1 MSSLDLTCASFF
13 AGVGGIDL
21 GFEEQGFRTVYANEF
36 DEKARETF
44 ALNFPKVELDSRDI
58 REVSATEVPNV
69 DVIMGGFPCQAFSI
83 EGYQQGFHDDKGR
96 GILFFELARIIEKKQ
111 PRAIF
116 LENVKNLVRH
126 DKGNTLRVI
135 LKTLEDLGYYVTY
148 LVMNASEFGNIPQ
161 GRERIYIVGFKDKAV
176 SEKFQFPDKVDLT
189 KTVFD
194 VIDFKNLVEEQYYY
208 REDKHYY
215 PLLRDNIVS
224 VGSIYEYRRGNTI
237 RENKSGVVPT
247 LLASMGTGG
256 NNVPMILTESGD
268 IRKMT
273 PRECFNTQGFP
284 RSYQFSERMANSH
297 LYKQV
302 GNSVAVPVVSRIAE
316 QIKIALEAEQIKI
329 ALESE

>member
-1 MSSLDLTCASFF
+1 MQSVDLTCASFF

-21 GFEEQGFRTVYANEF
+21 GFKEQGFRTIYANEF
-36 DEKARETF
+36 DAKARETF
-44 ALNFPKVELDSRDI
+44 SLNFPHVQLDGRDI
-58 REVSATEVPNV
+58 REVSASEVPTV
-69 DVIMGGFPCQAFSI
+69 DVIVGGFPCQAFSI
-83 EGYQQGFHDDKGR
+83 EGYRQGFRDEKGR
-96 GILFFELARIIEKKQ
+96 GTLFFELARIIEEKQ
-111 PRAIF
+111 PQAIF
-116 LENVKNLVRH
+116 LENVKNLVNH
-126 DKGNTLRVI
+126 DKGNTFKVI

-148 LVMNASEFGNIPQ
+148 KVMNAAEFGNSPQ

-176 SEKFQFPDKVDLT
+176 SESFQFPEKIPLS

-194 VIDFKNLVEEQYYY
+194 VINFKTQVDEHYYY

-256 NNVPMILTESGD
+256 NNIPLILTESGE

-284 RSYQFSERMANSH
+284 RSYQFPEKMANSH
-297 LYKQV
+297 LYKQA

-316 QIKIALEAEQIKI
+316 QIKL

>member
-1 MSSLDLTCASFF
+1 MQSGDLTCASFF

-21 GFEEQGFRTVYANEF
+21 GFETQGFRTIYANEF

-44 ALNFPKVELDSRDI
+44 ALNFPCVPLDGRDI
-58 REVSATEVPNV
+58 REVSSDSVPSTDIIV
-69 DVIMGGFPCQAFSI
+69 GGFPCQAFSI
-83 EGYQQGFHDDKGR
+83 EGYRQGFHDEKGR
-96 GILFFELARIIEKKQ
+96 GTLFFELARIIEEKQ

-148 LVMNASEFGNIPQ
+148 QVMNAAEYGNIPQ

-176 SEKFQFPDKVDLT
+176 SERFQFPDKVELT
-189 KTVFD
+189 KSVFD
-194 VIDFKNLVEEQYYY
+194 VIDFKAKVEEQYYY
-208 REDKHYY
+208 RGDKHYY
-215 PLLRDNIVS
+215 PLLRDNILS

-256 NNVPMILTESGD
+256 NNVPLILTEGGE

-273 PRECFNTQGFP
+273 SRECFNTQGFP
-284 RSYQFSERMANSH
+284 RTYKFPDNMANSH
-297 LYKQV
+297 LYKQA
-302 GNSVAVPVVSRIAE
+302 GNSVAVPVISRIAK
-316 QIKIALEAEQIKI
+316 QIKLALEG
-329 ALESE
+329 

>member
-1 MSSLDLTCASFF
+1 MYSAKLTCASFF

-21 GFEEQGFRTVYANEF
+21 GFESQGFRTIYANEF

-44 ALNFPKVELDSRDI
+44 SLNFPHVQLDGRDI
-58 REVSATEVPNV
+58 REVSSDEVPSTDIIV
-69 DVIMGGFPCQAFSI
+69 GGFPCQAFST
-83 EGYQQGFHDDKGR
+83 EGYQQGFHDEKGR
-96 GILFFELARIIEKKQ
+96 GTLFFELARIIEEKQ

-135 LKTLEDLGYYVTY
+135 LKTLEDLGYYVIFQ
-148 LVMNASEFGNIPQ
+148 VMNAAEYGNIPQ
-161 GRERIYIVGFKDKAV
+161 GRERIYIVGFKDKMV
-176 SEKFQFPDKVDLT
+176 SERFQFPDKVEFT
-189 KTVFD
+189 KSVFD
-194 VIDFKNLVEEQYYY
+194 VIDFKAQVDEQYYY
-208 REDKHYY
+208 RADKHYY

-247 LLASMGTGG
+247 LLASMETGG
-256 NNVPMILTESGD
+256 NNVPLILTEND
-268 IRKMT
+268 EIRKMT

-284 RSYQFSERMANSH
+284 RSYQFPEKLANSH
-297 LYKQV
+297 LYKQA

-316 QIKIALEAEQIKI
+316 KIRLALEG
-329 ALESE
+329 

>member
-1 MSSLDLTCASFF
+1 MYSAKLTCASFF

-21 GFEEQGFRTVYANEF
+21 GFESQGFRTIYANEF
-36 DEKARETF
+36 DEKAREIF
-44 ALNFPKVELDSRDI
+44 SLNFPHVQLDGRDI
-58 REVSATEVPNV
+58 REVSSDEVPSTDIIV
-69 DVIMGGFPCQAFSI
+69 GGFPCQAFST
-83 EGYQQGFHDDKGR
+83 EGYQQGFHDEKGR
-96 GILFFELARIIEKKQ
+96 GTLFFELARIIEEKQ

-135 LKTLEDLGYYVTY
+135 LKTLEDLGYYVTFQ
-148 LVMNASEFGNIPQ
+148 VMNAAEYGNIPQ
-161 GRERIYIVGFKDKAV
+161 GRERIYIVGFKDKMV
-176 SEKFQFPDKVDLT
+176 SERFQFPDKVEFT
-189 KTVFD
+189 KSVFD
-194 VIDFKNLVEEQYYY
+194 VIDFKAQVDEQYYY
-208 REDKHYY
+208 RADKHYY

-256 NNVPMILTESGD
+256 NNVPLILTEND
-268 IRKMT
+268 EIRKMT

-284 RSYQFSERMANSH
+284 RSYQFPEKLANSH
-297 LYKQV
+297 LYKQA

-316 QIKIALEAEQIKI
+316 KIRLALEG
-329 ALESE
+329 

>member
-1 MSSLDLTCASFF
+1 MYSAKLTCASFF

-21 GFEEQGFRTVYANEF
+21 GFESQGFRTIYANEF

-44 ALNFPKVELDSRDI
+44 SLNFPHVQLDGRDI
-58 REVSATEVPNV
+58 REVSSDEVPSTDIIV
-69 DVIMGGFPCQAFSI
+69 GGFPCQAFST
-83 EGYQQGFHDDKGR
+83 EGYQQGFHDEKGR
-96 GILFFELARIIEKKQ
+96 GTLFFELARIIEEKQ

-135 LKTLEDLGYYVTY
+135 LKTLEDLGYYVTFQ
-148 LVMNASEFGNIPQ
+148 VMNAAEYGNIPQ
-161 GRERIYIVGFKDKAV
+161 GRERIYIVGFKDKMV
-176 SEKFQFPDKVDLT
+176 SERFQFPDKVEFT
-189 KTVFD
+189 KRVFD
-194 VIDFKNLVEEQYYY
+194 VIDFKAQVDEQYYY
-208 REDKHYY
+208 RADKHYY

-256 NNVPMILTESGD
+256 NNVPLILTEND
-268 IRKMT
+268 EIRKMT

-284 RSYQFSERMANSH
+284 RSYQFPEKLANSH
-297 LYKQV
+297 LYKQA

-316 QIKIALEAEQIKI
+316 KIRLALEG
-329 ALESE
+329 

>member
-1 MSSLDLTCASFF
+1 MSSLELTVASFF

-21 GFEEQGFRTVYANEF
+21 GFESQGFRTIYANEF
-36 DEKARETF
+36 DAKARETF
-44 ALNFPKVELDSRDI
+44 ALNFPHVKLDHRDI
-58 REVSATEVPNV
+58 REVSTSEVPSV
-69 DVIMGGFPCQAFSI
+69 DIIVGGFPCQAFSI
-83 EGYQQGFHDDKGR
+83 EGYRQGFRDEKGR
-96 GILFFELARIIEKKQ
+96 GTLFFELARIIEEKQ
-111 PRAIF
+111 PKVIF

-148 LVMNASEFGNIPQ
+148 QVMNAAEYGNIPQ

-176 SEKFQFPDKVDLT
+176 SERFQFPDKVELT
-189 KTVFD
+189 KSVFD
-194 VIDFKNLVEEQYYY
+194 VIDFKTQVEEQYYY
-208 REDKHYY
+208 REDKPYY

-224 VGSIYEYRRGNTI
+224 IGSIYEYRRGNTI

-256 NNVPMILTESGD
+256 NNVPMILTKTGE
-268 IRKMT
+268 IRKLT

-284 RSYQFSERMANSH
+284 RSYKFPEGMANSH
-297 LYKQV
+297 LYKQT

-316 QIKIALEAEQIKI
+316 QIKLV
-329 ALESE
+329 LESEKEDE

>member
-1 MSSLDLTCASFF
+1 MSSLDLTVASFF

-21 GFEEQGFRTVYANEF
+21 GFESQDFRTVYVNEF

-44 ALNFPKVELDSRDI
+44 ALNFPHVQLDERDI
-58 REVSATEVPNV
+58 REVSASEVPSTDIIV
-69 DVIMGGFPCQAFSI
+69 GGFPCQAFSI
-83 EGYQQGFHDDKGR
+83 EGYRQGFQDEKGR
-96 GILFFELARIIEKKQ
+96 GTLFFELARIIEEKQ

-148 LVMNASEFGNIPQ
+148 QVMNAAEYGNIPQ

-176 SEKFQFPDKVDLT
+176 SERFQFPDKVELT
-189 KTVFD
+189 KSVFD
-194 VIDFKNLVEEQYYY
+194 VIDFKTQVEEQYYY
-208 REDKHYY
+208 REDKPYY

-224 VGSIYEYRRGNTI
+224 IGSIYEYRRGNTI

-256 NNVPMILTESGD
+256 NNVPMILTETGE
-268 IRKMT
+268 IRKLT

-284 RSYQFSERMANSH
+284 RSYKFPENMANSH
-297 LYKQV
+297 LYKQA

-316 QIKIALEAEQIKI
+316 KIRL
-329 ALESE
+329 ALESEQVDE

>member
-1 MSSLDLTCASFF
+1 MSSLDLTVASFF

-21 GFEEQGFRTVYANEF
+21 GFEEQGFKTIYANEF
-36 DEKARETF
+36 DAKARETF
-44 ALNFPKVELDSRDI
+44 ALNFPHVQLDGRDI
-58 REVSATEVPNV
+58 RDVPTSEVPSIDIIV
-69 DVIMGGFPCQAFSI
+69 GGFPCQAFST
-83 EGYQQGFHDDKGR
+83 EGYQQGFQDEKGR
-96 GILFFELARIIEKKQ
+96 GTLFFELAHIIEDKQ
-111 PRAIF
+111 PKAVF

-148 LVMNASEFGNIPQ
+148 QVMNASEYGNIPQ

-176 SEKFQFPDKVDLT
+176 SERFQFPDKVELT
-189 KTVFD
+189 KSVFD
-194 VIDFKNLVEEQYYY
+194 VIDFKTKVDEQYYY

-215 PLLRDNIVS
+215 PLLKENILS

-256 NNVPMILTESGD
+256 NNVPLILTESGE

-273 PRECFNTQGFP
+273 SRECFNTQGFP
-284 RSYQFSERMANSH
+284 SSYRFPEKLANSH
-297 LYKQV
+297 LYKQA
-302 GNSVAVPVVSRIAE
+302 GNSVAVPVVSRIAK
-316 QIKIALEAEQIKI
+316 QIRLV
-329 ALESE
+329 LESEQVDE

>member
-1 MSSLDLTCASFF
+1 MYSAELTCASFF

-21 GFEEQGFRTVYANEF
+21 GFESQGFRTIYANEF

-44 ALNFPKVELDSRDI
+44 ALNFPHVQLDGRDI
-58 REVSATEVPNV
+58 REVQASEVPSTDIIV
-69 DVIMGGFPCQAFSI
+69 GGFPCQAFST
-83 EGYQQGFHDDKGR
+83 EGYQQGFHDEKGR
-96 GILFFELARIIEKKQ
+96 GTLFFELARIIEEKQ
-111 PRAIF
+111 PPAIF

-148 LVMNASEFGNIPQ
+148 QVMNAAEYGNIPQ

-176 SEKFQFPDKVDLT
+176 SERFQFPDKVELT

-194 VIDFKNLVEEQYYY
+194 VIDFKTKVEEQYYY

-215 PLLRDNIVS
+215 SLLRDNIVS
-224 VGSIYEYRRGNTI
+224 VGSIYEYRRGTI
-237 RENKSGVVPT
+237 VRENKSGVVPT

-256 NNVPMILTESGD
+256 NNVPLILTESGE

-284 RSYQFSERMANSH
+284 RSYQFPERMANSH
-297 LYKQV
+297 LYKQA
-302 GNSVAVPVVSRIAE
+302 GHSVVVPVVSRIAE
-316 QIKIALEAEQIKI
+316 KIRLALEG
-329 ALESE
+329 

>member
-1 MSSLDLTCASFF
+1 MSSLNLTCASFF

-21 GFEEQGFRTVYANEF
+21 GFKEQGFKTIYANEF

-44 ALNFPKVELDSRDI
+44 ALNFPHVEIDPRDI
-58 REVSATEVPNV
+58 REVSATEIPSV
-69 DVIMGGFPCQAFSI
+69 DIIVGGFPCQAFSI
-83 EGYQQGFHDDKGR
+83 EGYQRGFRDEKGR
-96 GILFFELARIIEKKQ
+96 GTLFFELARIIEEKQ
-111 PRAIF
+111 PQAIF
-116 LENVKNLVRH
+116 LENVKNLVHH

-148 LVMNASEFGNIPQ
+148 RVMNATEYGNIPQ
-161 GRERIYIVGFKDKAV
+161 GRERIYIVGFKDKPV
-176 SEKFQFPDKVDLT
+176 SERFQFPEKVELT
-189 KTVFD
+189 KSVFD
-194 VIDFKNLVEEQYYY
+194 VIDFKGKVEEQYYY

-256 NNVPMILTESGD
+256 NNVPLILTESGE

-273 PRECFNTQGFP
+273 PSECFNTQGFP
-284 RSYQFSERMANSH
+284 RSYQFPERMANSH
-297 LYKQV
+297 LYKQA
-302 GNSVAVPVVSRIAE
+302 GNSVAVPVVSRIAK
-316 QIKIALEAEQIKI
+316 QIKLALEG
-329 ALESE
+329 S

>member
-1 MSSLDLTCASFF
+1 MSSLDLTVASFF

-21 GFEEQGFRTVYANEF
+21 GFEEQGFKTIYANEF

-44 ALNFPKVELDSRDI
+44 SLNFPCVQLDDRDI
-58 REVSATEVPNV
+58 REVSASEVSSTDIIV
-69 DVIMGGFPCQAFSI
+69 GGFPCQAFST
-83 EGYQQGFHDDKGR
+83 EGYQQGFHDKKGR
-96 GILFFELARIIEKKQ
+96 GTLFFELARIIEKKQ

-148 LVMNASEFGNIPQ
+148 QVMNAAEYGNIPQ
-161 GRERIYIVGFKDKAV
+161 GRERIYIVGFKDKSV
-176 SEKFQFPDKVDLT
+176 FEHFQFPDKVELT
-189 KTVFD
+189 NSVFD

-208 REDKHYY
+208 REDKSYY

-224 VGSIYEYRRGNTI
+224 VGCIYGYRRGNTI

-256 NNVPMILTESGD
+256 NNVPLILTETGE
-268 IRKMT
+268 IRKLT

-284 RSYQFSERMANSH
+284 RSYKFPEKIANSH
-297 LYKQV
+297 LYKQA
-302 GNSVAVPVVSRIAE
+302 GNSVAVPVISRIAK
-316 QIKIALEAEQIKI
+316 QIKL

>member
-1 MSSLDLTCASFF
+1 MYSAELTCASFF

-21 GFEEQGFRTVYANEF
+21 GFESQGFRTIYANEF
-36 DEKARETF
+36 DDKARETF
-44 ALNFPKVELDSRDI
+44 ALNFPHVQLDGKDI
-58 REVSATEVPNV
+58 REVSANEVPSTDIIV
-69 DVIMGGFPCQAFSI
+69 GGFPCQAFST
-83 EGYQQGFHDDKGR
+83 EGYQQGFHDEKGR
-96 GILFFELARIIEKKQ
+96 GTLFFELARIIEEKQ
-111 PRAIF
+111 PCAIF

-148 LVMNASEFGNIPQ
+148 QVMNAAEYGNIPQ
-161 GRERIYIVGFKDKAV
+161 GRERIYIVGFKDKSV
-176 SEKFQFPDKVDLT
+176 SERFQFPDKVELT
-189 KTVFD
+189 KSVFD
-194 VIDFKNLVEEQYYY
+194 VIDFKTQVEEQYYY

-256 NNVPMILTESGD
+256 NNVPLILTESGE

-284 RSYQFSERMANSH
+284 RSYQFPEKMANSH
-297 LYKQV
+297 LYKQA
-302 GNSVAVPVVSRIAE
+302 GNNVAVPVVSRIAE
-316 QIKIALEAEQIKI
+316 QIKLALEG
-329 ALESE
+329 S

>member
-21 GFEEQGFRTVYANEF
+21 GFEEQGFKTIYANEF
-36 DEKARETF
+36 DTKARETF
-44 ALNFPKVELDSRDI
+44 ALNFPNVQLDGRDI
-58 REVSATEVPNV
+58 REVSASEVPTV
-69 DVIMGGFPCQAFSI
+69 DVIVGGFPCQAFSI
-83 EGYQQGFHDDKGR
+83 EGYQQGFQDEKGR
-96 GILFFELARIIEKKQ
+96 GTLFFELARIIEEKQ

-135 LKTLEDLGYYVTY
+135 LKTLEDLGYFVTY
-148 LVMNASEFGNIPQ
+148 SVMNAAEFGNIPQ
-161 GRERIYIVGFKDKAV
+161 GRERIYIVGFKDKSV
-176 SEKFQFPDKVDLT
+176 SERFQFPDKVELT
-189 KTVFD
+189 KSVFD
-194 VIDFKNLVEEQYYY
+194 VIDFKTQVEEQYYY
-208 REDKHYY
+208 KEDKHYY

-224 VGSIYEYRRGNTI
+224 IGSIYEYRRGNTI

-256 NNVPMILTESGD
+256 NNVPLNLTETKE
-268 IRKMT
+268 IRKLT

-284 RSYQFSERMANSH
+284 HTYKFPEKMANSH
-297 LYKQV
+297 LYKQA
-302 GNSVAVPVVSRIAE
+302 GNSVAVPVVSRIAK
-316 QIKIALEAEQIKI
+316 QIKL

>member
-21 GFEEQGFRTVYANEF
+21 GFENQGFRTIYANEF

-44 ALNFPKVELDSRDI
+44 ALNFPHVQLDGRDI
-58 REVSATEVPNV
+58 REVSVSEVPSTDIIV
-69 DVIMGGFPCQAFSI
+69 GGFPCQAFSI
-83 EGYQQGFHDDKGR
+83 EGYRQGFQDEKGR
-96 GILFFELARIIEKKQ
+96 GTLFFELARIIEEKQ

-135 LKTLEDLGYYVTY
+135 LKTLEDLGYFVTY
-148 LVMNASEFGNIPQ
+148 SVMNAAEYGNIPQ
-161 GRERIYIVGFKDKAV
+161 GREHIYIVGFKDKSV
-176 SEKFQFPDKVDLT
+176 SERFQFPDKVELT
-189 KTVFD
+189 KSVFD
-194 VIDFKNLVEEQYYY
+194 VIDFKTQVDEHYYY

-215 PLLRDNIVS
+215 PLLRDNIVT
-224 VGSIYEYRRGNTI
+224 VGSIYEYRRGDTI

-256 NNVPMILTESGD
+256 NNVPMILTETKE
-268 IRKMT
+268 IRKLT

-284 RSYQFSERMANSH
+284 HTYKFPEKMANSH
-297 LYKQV
+297 LYKQA

-316 QIKIALEAEQIKI
+316 QIRM
-329 ALESE
+329 ALESEKEDE

>member
-13 AGVGGIDL
+13 VGVGGIDL
-21 GFEEQGFRTVYANEF
+21 GFEEQGFKTIYANEF

-44 ALNFPKVELDSRDI
+44 SLNFPHVEIDPRDI
-58 REVSATEVPNV
+58 REVSATEIPSV
-69 DVIMGGFPCQAFSI
+69 DIIVGGFPCQAFSI
-83 EGYQQGFHDDKGR
+83 EGYQRGFRDEKGR
-96 GILFFELARIIEKKQ
+96 GTLFFELARIIEEKQ
-111 PRAIF
+111 PQAIF
-116 LENVKNLVRH
+116 LENVKNLVHH

-135 LKTLEDLGYYVTY
+135 LQTLEDLGYYVSY
-148 LVMNASEFGNIPQ
+148 KVMNAAEYGNIPQ
-161 GRERIYIVGFKDKAV
+161 GRERIYIVGFKDNSV
-176 SEKFQFPDKVDLT
+176 SEQFQFPEKLELT

-194 VIDFKNLVEEQYYY
+194 VIDFKNQVEEHYYY

-215 PLLRDNIVS
+215 PLLKENIVS

-237 RENKSGVVPT
+237 RENRSGVVPT

-256 NNVPMILTESGD
+256 NNVPVILTVSGE
-268 IRKMT
+268 IRKLT

-284 RSYQFSERMANSH
+284 RSYKFPDKMANSH
-297 LYKQV
+297 LYKQA

-316 QIKIALEAEQIKI
+316 KIKL

>member
-21 GFEEQGFRTVYANEF
+21 GFEEQGFKTIYANEF
-36 DEKARETF
+36 DTKARETF
-44 ALNFPKVELDSRDI
+44 SLNFPHVQLDGRYI
-58 REVSATEVPNV
+58 REVSDTEVPNV

-83 EGYQQGFHDDKGR
+83 EGYQQGFHDEKGR
-96 GILFFELARIIEKKQ
+96 GTLFFELARIIEKKQ

-126 DKGNTLRVI
+126 DKGSTLRVI

-148 LVMNASEFGNIPQ
+148 QVMNAAEYGNIPQ
-161 GRERIYIVGFKDKAV
+161 GRERIYIVGFKDKSV
-176 SEKFQFPDKVDLT
+176 SERFQFPDKVELT

-194 VIDFKNLVEEQYYY
+194 VIDFKDKVEEQYYY

-224 VGSIYEYRRGNTI
+224 VGSIYEYRRGNTL

-256 NNVPMILTESGD
+256 NNVPLILTETGE
-268 IRKMT
+268 IRKLT

-284 RSYQFSERMANSH
+284 RSYKFPEKMANSH
-297 LYKQV
+297 LYKQA
-302 GNSVAVPVVSRIAE
+302 GNSVVVPVVSRIA
-316 QIKIALEAEQIKI
+316 KQIKI
-329 ALESE
+329 ALESEQVDE

>member
-1 MSSLDLTCASFF
+1 MQSVDLTCASFF

-21 GFEEQGFRTVYANEF
+21 GFKEQGFRTIYANEF
-36 DEKARETF
+36 DAKARETF
-44 ALNFPKVELDSRDI
+44 SLNFPHVQLDGRDI
-58 REVSATEVPNV
+58 REVSASEVPTV
-69 DVIMGGFPCQAFSI
+69 DVIVGGFPCQAFSI
-83 EGYQQGFHDDKGR
+83 EGYRQGFRDEKGR
-96 GILFFELARIIEKKQ
+96 GTLFFELARIIEEKQ
-111 PRAIF
+111 PQAIF
-116 LENVKNLVRH
+116 LENVKNLVNH
-126 DKGNTLRVI
+126 DKGNTFKVI

-148 LVMNASEFGNIPQ
+148 KVMNAAEFGNIPQ

-176 SEKFQFPDKVDLT
+176 SESFQFPEKIPLS

-194 VIDFKNLVEEQYYY
+194 VINFKTQVDEHYYY

-215 PLLRDNIVS
+215 SLLKENIVS

-256 NNVPMILTESGD
+256 NNVPLILTESGE

-284 RSYQFSERMANSH
+284 RSYQFPEKMANSH
-297 LYKQV
+297 VYKQA
-302 GNSVAVPVVSRIAE
+302 GNSVAVPVVSRIAK
-316 QIKIALEAEQIKI
+316 QIKL

>member
-1 MSSLDLTCASFF
+1 M
-13 AGVGGIDL
+13 
-21 GFEEQGFRTVYANEF
+21 
-36 DEKARETF
+36 
-44 ALNFPKVELDSRDI
+44 NFPHVQLDGRDI
-58 REVSATEVPNV
+58 REVSSDEVPSTDIIV
-69 DVIMGGFPCQAFSI
+69 GGFPCQAFSI
-83 EGYQQGFHDDKGR
+83 EGYQQGFHDEKGR

-116 LENVKNLVRH
+116 LENVKNLVHH

-161 GRERIYIVGFKDKAV
+161 GRERIYIVGFKDKTV
-176 SEKFQFPDKVDLT
+176 FDSFHFPEKVDLT

-194 VIDFKNLVEEQYYY
+194 VIDFKNKVEEQYYY

-215 PLLRDNIVS
+215 PLLRDNILAI
-224 VGSIYEYRRGNTI
+224 GSIYEYRRGNTI

-256 NNVPMILTESGD
+256 NNVPLILTESGE
-268 IRKMT
+268 IRKLT

-284 RSYQFSERMANSH
+284 SSYQLPEKLANSH
-297 LYKQV
+297 LYKQA

-316 QIKIALEAEQIKI
+316 QIRV
-329 ALESE
+329 ALESEQEDE

>member
-1 MSSLDLTCASFF
+1 MQSVDLTCASFF
-13 AGVGGIDL
+13 AGVSGIDL
-21 GFEEQGFRTVYANEF
+21 GFKEQGFRTIYANEF
-36 DEKARETF
+36 DAKARETF
-44 ALNFPKVELDSRDI
+44 SLNFPHVQLDGRDI
-58 REVSATEVPNV
+58 REVSASEVPTV
-69 DVIMGGFPCQAFSI
+69 DVIVGGFPCQAFSI
-83 EGYQQGFHDDKGR
+83 EGYRQGFSDEKGR
-96 GILFFELARIIEKKQ
+96 GTLFFELARIIEEKQ
-111 PRAIF
+111 PQAIF
-116 LENVKNLVRH
+116 LENVKNLVNH
-126 DKGNTLRVI
+126 DKGNTFKVI

-148 LVMNASEFGNIPQ
+148 KVMNAAEFGNIPQ

-176 SEKFQFPDKVDLT
+176 SESFQFPEKIPLS

-194 VIDFKNLVEEQYYY
+194 VINFKTQVDEHYYY

-256 NNVPMILTESGD
+256 NNIPLILTESGE

-284 RSYQFSERMANSH
+284 RSYQFPEKMANSH
-297 LYKQV
+297 LYKQA
-302 GNSVAVPVVSRIAE
+302 GNSVTVPVVSRIAE
-316 QIKIALEAEQIKI
+316 QIRLI
-329 ALESE
+329 LESEQVDE